1 MRHAGQLQFYEECLK
16 DFFSCRNIRSHR
28 VVYNARLCS
37 RLNVTTGGNKSHQ
50 RQRLVFEAK
59 HTHQLRV
66 VRDLEGDQ
74 LPESVDVEGN
84 GLELVPAHVDE
95 SQVALE
101 VGVGAERQRPSLD
114 LKDNI
119 S

>member
-1 MRHAGQLQFYEECLK
+1 MWW
-16 DFFSCRNIRSHR
+16 
-28 VVYNARLCS
+28 
-37 RLNVTTGGNKSHQ
+37 NKSQ
-50 RQRLVFEAK
+50 IRQRLVFEAK
-59 HTHQLRV
+59 YPHQLRV
-66 VRDLEGDQ
+66 VCDLEGDQ

-84 GLELVPAHVDE
+84 GLELVPAEVDE

-114 LKDNI
+114 LKDKI